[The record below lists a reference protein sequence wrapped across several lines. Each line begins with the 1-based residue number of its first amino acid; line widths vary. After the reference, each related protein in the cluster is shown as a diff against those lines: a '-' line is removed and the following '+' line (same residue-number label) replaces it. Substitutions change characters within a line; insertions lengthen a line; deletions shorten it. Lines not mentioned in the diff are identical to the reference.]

1 MKCGTLTAKAPRVQ
15 EWAGEFAE
23 NPQNSRKL
31 CSKVMKLYT
40 HPRSTFS
47 RRVRMQLHEKGV
59 ALDEFVVDLA
69 TRENKGDAYRALNPY
84 GRVPTLVDGEFVLFE
99 SSAIMEYLER
109 LYPNPPLVPASS
121 TGKALVSMHI
131 KLCDLEVGAHTRTLI
146 FPRRFLPR
154 ERWNVPVQ
162 EQARE
167 VIANHLAVL
176 EGQLAGRSYLV
187 EDRYSLADLAYT
199 PFLEFLPLLEL
210 SPAPN
215 VAAWAERLL
224 ARPSALATRPNG

>member
-1 MKCGTLTAKAPRVQ
+1 MKCGTLTAKASRVQ
-15 EWAGEFAE
+15 ECAGDFAE
-23 NPQNSRKL
+23 KPQNSRKL
-31 CSKVMKLYT
+31 CSKIMKLYT

-59 ALDEFVVDLA
+59 ALEEVVVDLA
-69 TRENKGDAYRALNPY
+69 KREQKDEAYRAFNPY

-109 LYPNPPLVPASS
+109 LYPNPALVPASS

-131 KLCDLEVGAHTRTLI
+131 KLCDLEIGVHTRTLI

-154 ERWNVPVQ
+154 ERWDLPVQ
-162 EQARE
+162 AQAIQA
-167 VIANHLAVL
+167 IAAHLAVL
-176 EGQLAGRSYLV
+176 EGQLAGKSYLV
-187 EDRYSLADLAYT
+187 EDHYSLADLAYT